1 MEFNGETNH
10 VHLLVD
16 FPPVQLSKLINSSKG
31 VSARLLRKDF
41 NAHVRQYLW
50 GGHFWSRSYYVGT
63 PGGLCYPQSLSTFAR
78 KNVPLPDDSVM
89 PHGL

>member
-63 PGGLCYPQSLSTFAR
+63 PGGALLSTIAQYIR
-78 KNVPLPDDSVM
+78 SQERPSP
-89 PHGL
+89 